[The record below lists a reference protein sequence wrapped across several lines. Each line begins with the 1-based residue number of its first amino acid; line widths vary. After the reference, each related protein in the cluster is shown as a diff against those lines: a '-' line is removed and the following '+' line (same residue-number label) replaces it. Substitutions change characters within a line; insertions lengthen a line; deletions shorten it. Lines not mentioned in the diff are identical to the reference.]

1 MSIPMESESIDKLA
15 EALAKAQGTMEAA
28 KQDSLMVGE
37 KYSFKYASLAAVH
50 AAIRGPL
57 SANGLAYTQVLD
69 QWEPGKLILITT
81 LMHVSGQ
88 FVRSIFPLPPAGG
101 NMQAFG
107 SALTYAKRYSIA
119 AMIGIASDE
128 DDDGQAASKGGNRG
142 TNNSSQRSQPTPPS
156 EAGHRQP
163 PASNGSANGNGH
175 KPAAPPPAPVDW
187 SKTHSDD
194 GNVLLINQAMQAE
207 INKTGLAKC
216 GQKAW
221 LSTARPHYIAVVAP
235 EAKGKLERLTVLEGK
250 TLLDT
255 INALGSSEEHSEE
268 GATEGA

>member
-15 EALAKAQGTMEAA
+15 EALAKAQGAMEAA
-28 KQDSLMVGE
+28 KQDSTMVGE
-37 KYSFKYASLAAVH
+37 KYSFKYASLASVH
-50 AAIRGPL
+50 AAIRKPL
-57 SANGLAYTQVLD
+57 SENGLAYTQVLD

-88 FVRSIFPLPPAGG
+88 FARSIFPLPPAGG

-128 DDDGQAASKGGNRG
+128 DDDGQAAATSGGQRRG
-142 TNNSSQRSQPTPPS
+142 NNSSQRPASTPPS
-156 EAGHRQP
+156 EAHHRQP
-163 PASNGSANGNGH
+163 PANGNGNGH
-175 KPAAPPPAPVDW
+175 KQAAPPPPVDW
-187 SKTHSDD
+187 SKTHAED
-194 GNVLLINQAMQAE
+194 GTVLLINQAMQAE

-235 EAKGKLERLTVLEGK
+235 EARGKLERLTVLEGK
-250 TLLDT
+250 MLLDT
-255 INALGSSEEHSEE
+255 IQALGSSEEHSEE